1 MSGIYIHIPFCR
13 QACSYCDFYFVTRDR
28 LIPEFVDALVHE
40 ITAVPAGDGSPFPGD
55 PVRTL
60 YLGGGTPSR
69 LPLSQFERIFNA
81 LYRHFDLSGLT
92 ECTVEV
98 NPEDVT
104 TEWLARVRDRGVT
117 RLSMGIQSFQPEL
130 LEFMHRA
137 HSAPEAHKAL
147 ERVVYA
153 GFTSF
158 SVDLIYGCPG
168 QTDAQLQ
175 DDLNQ
180 LLAYDPPHLS
190 AYSLTIEPRTR
201 LGKQA
206 ELGRLNPA
214 DDEMVARQS
223 RLVRDVL
230 GANGIHQYE
239 ISNYARH
246 GHEAEHNSA
255 YWRHEN
261 YLGMGPAAHS
271 FYWPGGGIKEEQ
283 RAGMQREPR
292 AGMQRES
299 RTGMHDEPRTGMR
312 GELDSDLKGERG
324 MELGGEQQEEF
335 KAFRWYH
342 PSDIHMY
349 GRLVRSDGF
358 RAWLDH
364 AASPES
370 TSFTGP
376 ASPLAS
382 RLPPDGLESEQ
393 LTLKTLAGER
403 LMTGLR
409 TRSGVDPDELA
420 SRYGHL
426 LTPSQHRLIA
436 GFRERGLMEPE
447 DPLRL
452 TAAGCELADAVILRL
467 ID

>member
-1 MSGIYIHIPFCR
+1 MSGIYIHIPFCK

-40 ITAVPAGDGSPFPGD
+40 ITAVPAGNGSPFPGD

-69 LPLSQFERIFNA
+69 LPLQQ
-81 LYRHFDLSGLT
+81 LYRLFEALHRRFDLSGTT

-104 TEWLARVRDRGVT
+104 TEWLAGVRDLGVT
-117 RLSMGIQSFQPEL
+117 RLSMGIQSFQPGL

-137 HSAPEAHKAL
+137 HSAPEAHQAL
-147 ERVVYA
+147 ESVVRA

-175 DDLNQ
+175 DDLGQ

-201 LGKQA
+201 LGRQA

-214 DDEMVARQS
+214 DDDTVVRQARLI
-223 RLVRDVL
+223 REVL

-239 ISNYARH
+239 ISNYARP

-255 YWRHEN
+255 YWCHEN
-261 YLGMGPAAHS
+261 YLGLGPAAHS
-271 FYWPGGGIKEEQ
+271 FYWPGAGLNREQ
-283 RAGMQREPR
+283 GVGQKGELRAGL
-292 AGMQRES
+292 
-299 RTGMHDEPRTGMR
+299 R
-312 GELDSDLKGERG
+312 GERRV
-324 MELGGEQQEEF
+324 ELGVGLQ
-335 KAFRWYH
+335 ALRWYH
-342 PSDIHMY
+342 PADIHAY
-349 GRLVRSDGF
+349 GRLVRTDGY
-358 RAWLDH
+358 RGWLDCVL
-364 AASPES
+364 SGEEGYRS
-370 TSFTGP
+370 GKTSATAP
-376 ASPLAS
+376 DCPT
-382 RLPPDGLESEQ
+382 PPDSRFPTAFTVPPDDIEVEHLSLQ
-393 LTLKTLAGER
+393 TLAGER
-403 LMTGLR
+403 MMTGLR

-426 LTPSQHRLIA
+426 LTPSQRRQITE
-436 GFRERGLMEPE
+436 FREQGLMQPE

-452 TAAGCELADAVILRL
+452 TDAGCDLADAIILRL
-467 ID
+467 LD